1 MWLSTTLVGPV
12 PSADSIRLTIQ
23 LVTVYVLNSYLH
35 LATRKAK
42 AVVSRGLITTLLL
55 ATIRCFYK
63 LLFCVHDC
71 FSPPYSQVLEL
82 LMLRSAIRSSLPF
95 LLVSM
100 MLSAQHL
107 ATGSIIDN
115 AASVP
120 PVQRLCY
127 TASEF
132 WPPLL
137 ANLRGVAAETKGRGQ
152 ITSCLELAQQDYCRR
167 QPAAILAT

>member
-1 MWLSTTLVGPV
+1 MGPV

-55 ATIRCFYK
+55 ATIKCFYK

-82 LMLRSAIRSSLPF
+82 LMLRSAI
-95 LLVSM
+95 
-100 MLSAQHL
+100 
-107 ATGSIIDN
+107 
-115 AASVP
+115 
-120 PVQRLCY
+120 
-127 TASEF
+127 
-132 WPPLL
+132 
-137 ANLRGVAAETKGRGQ
+137 
-152 ITSCLELAQQDYCRR
+152 
-167 QPAAILAT
+167 AAISTSIDAALCSASRYWKHH